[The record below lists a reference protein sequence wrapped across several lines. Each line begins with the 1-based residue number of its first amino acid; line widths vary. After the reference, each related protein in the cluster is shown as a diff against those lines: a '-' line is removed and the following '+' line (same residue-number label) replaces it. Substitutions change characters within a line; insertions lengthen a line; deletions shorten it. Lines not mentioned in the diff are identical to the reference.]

1 MEMIKQITINKWTT
15 QTKIINEYLKEGI
28 KKPMKPKAKI
38 NVIMDGD
45 PNIDISDFI
54 GSIKTE
60 KPFNVRKL
68 QKHVRGGE

>member
-1 MEMIKQITINKWTT
+1 
-15 QTKIINEYLKEGI
+15 
-28 KKPMKPKAKI
+28 MKPKAKI